1 MGSAGSRLLA
11 LARSRP
17 AGWALRMACARMSF
31 ALPVTRLRETR
42 SLLAFAHPSPAY
54 PVHILIVPKRAC
66 RSLLDLSPED
76 GEFLRDLVT
85 TVQDLVRELGLEQA
99 GYRLVTN
106 GGAYQDVGVLH
117 FHLIS
122 GAALGTG

>member
-17 AGWALRMACARMSF
+17 AGWALRVACAHMSF
-31 ALPVTRLRETR
+31 AIPARRLRETR
-42 SLLAFAHPSPAY
+42 SLLAFYHPSPAY
-54 PVHILIVPKRAC
+54 AVHILILPKRAC

-76 GEFLRDLVT
+76 GEFLRDLIA
-85 TVQDLVRELGLEQA
+85 TVQGLVSELGLERA
-99 GYRLVTN
+99 GYRLVAN
-106 GGAYQDVGVLH
+106 GGANQEVGVLH

-122 GAALGTG
+122 GPALGEG